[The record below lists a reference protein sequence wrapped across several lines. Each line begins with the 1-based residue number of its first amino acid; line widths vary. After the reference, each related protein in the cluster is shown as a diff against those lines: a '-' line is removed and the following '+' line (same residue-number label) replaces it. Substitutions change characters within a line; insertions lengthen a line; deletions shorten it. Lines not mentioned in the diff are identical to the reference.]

1 MKKIY
6 RTTLLS
12 LGATALIGCGG
23 GGSSSDD
30 SPSSSSTDLKTLA
43 SIHKYSIV
51 ATATSEGNCKGANGE
66 MIIEG
71 STISGTIKT
80 GWGDPLIIGGTYD
93 KSSGD
98 VDGGFAKNNNRLAE
112 YSGNI
117 KNNVGTGTWSD
128 SLGCSGT
135 WKGTGYASNY
145 VESTPETPATTT
157 PTTRPSS
164 SSKSFDPANL
174 QGYEISY
181 TGTGLVEYTIS
192 FACDGSF
199 ETKASRHGVTV
210 ETTHGDTITINSN
223 KLLLESSVNSVDNVS
238 ITLIG
243 GSIVL
248 GQSVDDMGNVVTD
261 IREVL
266 SCN

>member
-1 MKKIY
+1 MKNIY
-6 RTTLLS
+6 IATLL
-12 LGATALIGCGG
+12 LGASTFIGCGG

-30 SPSSSSTDLKTLA
+30 SPSSSSTDSKTLA

-51 ATATSEGNCKGANGE
+51 ATATSGGNCKGANGK

-71 STISGTIKT
+71 SSVSGTIKT
-80 GWGDPLIIGGTYD
+80 GWGDTLMIGGTYD

-145 VESTPETPATTT
+145 VESTPETPATT

-181 TGTGLVEYTIS
+181 TGTGMVEYTIT

-210 ETTHGDTITINSN
+210 ETTYGDTITINSN
-223 KLLLESSVNSVDNVS
+223 KLLLGSSVNSIDDVS
-238 ITLIG
+238 ISLIDG
-243 GSIVL
+243 NIVL

-261 IREVL
+261 IKEIE